1 LSDVQKSGKTLRKFV
16 WNSEGLKTK
25 IEMPA
30 RFLAL
35 VSILTCAMTAGFS
48 AEQSSDS
55 GWRWTCW
62 VSGGHKGIAPRAC
75 KDELLTAG
83 VSEGYINE
91 RAVDFTPNGCIA
103 FLRSGKDIENP
114 EFTDPAM
121 KEIGSFDDHKL
132 WKAEYY
138 RDLEARK
145 NVKAL
150 MLLLESDEGL
160 RPFFFV
166 AVKPE
171 EKLTTKVEPNSEE
184 TERVS
189 VSLKSAKGK
198 PRGFTF
204 AFSKGIPEL
213 MTKAEH
219 W

>member
-1 LSDVQKSGKTLRKFV
+1 
-16 WNSEGLKTK
+16 
-25 IEMPA
+25 M
-30 RFLAL
+30 
-35 VSILTCAMTAGFS
+35 
-48 AEQSSDS
+48 
-55 GWRWTCW
+55 
-62 VSGGHKGIAPRAC
+62 
-75 KDELLTAG
+75 
-83 VSEGYINE
+83 
-91 RAVDFTPNGCIA
+91 DFTPNGCIA
-103 FLRSGKDIENP
+103 FLRYGKDIENP

-213 MTKAEH
+213 MTKAKH
-219 W
+219 